1 MATKIDRHTRYNIL
15 YNHNYYSGIL
25 LTAKECLYRYG
36 RSRYHD
42 PRRRCCS
49 VREEMSGRDKPPA
62 KGPEEVALTASK
74 ISFLPQPPAG
84 PSPLSVRSKSAVE
97 GKPGMVSPE
106 PGLRRLQRAGSS
118 FQTTRGRTSSAWV
131 KSRDWLAETNTSC
144 GVAIKE
150 LAPEITAHGSVLT
163 QQAPQSGPIPVP
175 PANGHATRAQSAVI
189 RRQESQVVKRPVQSA
204 GPERQRATLM
214 DPAAAIL
221 GAMEKED
228 QVRRRSRPWGPTPL
242 RWGEEEQ
249 LGEGKGDAA
258 AEGSVMEFPLDY
270 DEQLKIHGWKMELPG
285 DPLRIK

>member
-62 KGPEEVALTASK
+62 KEPEEVALTASK

-106 PGLRRLQRAGSS
+106 PGLRRLQRAG
-118 FQTTRGRTSSAWV
+118 
-131 KSRDWLAETNTSC
+131 
-144 GVAIKE
+144 
-150 LAPEITAHGSVLT
+150 
-163 QQAPQSGPIPVP
+163 
-175 PANGHATRAQSAVI
+175 
-189 RRQESQVVKRPVQSA
+189 
-204 GPERQRATLM
+204 
-214 DPAAAIL
+214 
-221 GAMEKED
+221 
-228 QVRRRSRPWGPTPL
+228 
-242 RWGEEEQ
+242 
-249 LGEGKGDAA
+249 
-258 AEGSVMEFPLDY
+258 
-270 DEQLKIHGWKMELPG
+270 
-285 DPLRIK
+285 